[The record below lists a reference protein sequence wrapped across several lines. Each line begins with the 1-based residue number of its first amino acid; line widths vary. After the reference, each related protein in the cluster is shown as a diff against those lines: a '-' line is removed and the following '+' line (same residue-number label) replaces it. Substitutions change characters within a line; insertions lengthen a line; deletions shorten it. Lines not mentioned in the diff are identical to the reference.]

1 MAQPEQDNDPY
12 ARQRDYLTRRA
23 QAYRAAFEG
32 PGGKLVLA
40 DLARFCRATQST
52 FHPDQRMSDV
62 LVGRQE
68 VWLRLQE
75 HLQLTDDELWELRK
89 G

>member
-1 MAQPEQDNDPY
+1 MVQPEQDNDLL
-12 ARQRDYLTRRA
+12 AKRRDYLRQRA
-23 QAYRAAFEG
+23 QSYRAAFEG
-32 PGGKLVLA
+32 PGGKIVLA

-62 LVGRQE
+62 LVGRNE
-68 VWLRLQE
+68 VWLRIQE
-75 HLQLTDDELWELRK
+75 HLRLTDDELWELRK